1 MPRRLLLLVCAGA
14 LAAAAAVGAVP
25 AGAAPE
31 RAPATLRV
39 LVTNDDGVASTGI
52 DVLVEALRELPRVKI
67 TVVAPAENQ
76 SGKGDTTTPSVPPAT
91 ETATASGYPATAVP
105 GTPADSVL
113 YGLDEVVTKP
123 PHVVVSGINEGQNL
137 GPALEISG
145 TVGAA
150 RTAARQG
157 VPALAVSQGLA
168 DEPDYPEGAELA
180 IDWVKEHRKRLVR
193 GSVGTDE
200 IANLNVPTC
209 ATGEV
214 RGVVEVPPLLTGELL
229 PPSNCESTLEDPPD
243 DVIAFSNGF
252 ATLSEIPAN

>member
-1 MPRRLLLLVCAGA
+1 MSRRLLLLVCAGV
-14 LAAAAAVGAVP
+14 LAAGAVVGAVP

-39 LVTNDDGVASTGI
+39 LVTNDDGVASPGI
-52 DVLVEALRELPRVKI
+52 DALVEALRDLPRMKI

-76 SGKGDTTTPSVPPAT
+76 SGKGDTTTPSVPPAA
-91 ETATASGYPATAVP
+91 ETTTASGYAATAVP
-105 GTPADSVL
+105 GTPADSVI

-123 PHVVVSGINEGQNL
+123 PHVVVSGINQGQNL

-150 RTAARQG
+150 RTAARQD

-209 ATGEV
+209 VTGEV

-252 ATLSEIPAN
+252 ATLSEVPTN